1 MANDSPIS
9 GVSGIS
15 QMRMVFPNDVV
26 NTYSSR
32 ILDIDADIQTQSTM
46 RIATY
51 VNCKTLPTNITGLNG
66 LTPPDSD
73 YTTNPMLGTM
83 AHNARG
89 DGSTI
94 ELFG

>member
-1 MANDSPIS
+1 MMNNSPMS

-15 QMRMVFPNDVV
+15 KLKMVFSDTVIHAYSAPYEV
-26 NTYSSR
+26 N
-32 ILDIDADIQTQSTM
+32 ADNQTQSTM

-51 VNCKTLPTNITGLNG
+51 VNCKTLPSNITGLNG
-66 LTPPDSD
+66 LTPPDAD
-73 YTTNPMLGTM
+73 YTTNPFLGTM

-89 DGSTI
+89 EGSTI